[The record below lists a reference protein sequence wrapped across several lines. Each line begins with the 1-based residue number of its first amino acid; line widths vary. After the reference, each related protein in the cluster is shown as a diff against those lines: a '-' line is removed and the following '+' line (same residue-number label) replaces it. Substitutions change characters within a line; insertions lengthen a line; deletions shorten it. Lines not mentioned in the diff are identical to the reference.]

1 MGSVSE
7 TLEAV
12 LNRARLQELVPFP
25 LTDAGNAEVFAKEHG
40 SRVRYDH
47 TRQRWRVSNG
57 RFWAADETGESD
69 RAALET
75 ARVRQ
80 MAAMLINDPD
90 LRKGHVDWALHSE
103 STYSRRAMLT
113 SAQSIKRL
121 ATTAADYDRGPF
133 LLTLGNGTLDL
144 RTGKVQDFR
153 PDDLITRATDV
164 VYSESA
170 ECPRWLRF
178 LDEIFAADK
187 QLVNFVRR
195 AVGYSLTGDT
205 RERRRSLHS

>member
-1 MGSVSE
+1 
-7 TLEAV
+7 
-12 LNRARLQELVPFP
+12 
-25 LTDAGNAEVFAKEHG
+25 
-40 SRVRYDH
+40 
-47 TRQRWRVSNG
+47 
-57 RFWAADETGESD
+57 
-69 RAALET
+69 
-75 ARVRQ
+75 
-80 MAAMLINDPD
+80 
-90 LRKGHVDWALHSE
+90 
-103 STYSRRAMLT
+103 MLT